1 MVLNRFCLVIL
12 LNRDTAYF
20 FGISITL
27 VDDKFTLLNLV
38 IIIDFYENFEDHTY
52 HGICNFW
59 TQSRA
64 F

>member
-1 MVLNRFCLVIL
+1 M
-12 LNRDTAYF
+12 DTAYF